1 MRYRWIL
8 TGLMVAAGLLTGP
21 ATGRVQAQPLNSEPW
36 ELSGNDHPKIWAPI
50 GTYQH
55 DGSGIYTA
63 AEFILFHQPRPIG
76 NQPIAVRGFVD
87 SAGLLAG
94 TPGAFL
100 GSGEVALTT
109 EGLGRTGWS
118 PGCRLTLGYRFENG
132 CNFSISW
139 LHLFDTKY
147 SGGAGI
153 QGPNFQNQ
161 GFNLENSFLFAP
173 VFNFSPEFTGPV
185 ARNTTGGDITVNGF
199 IVFGALNGIWN
210 GASDMTMVFTQRFD
224 NWDLTGR
231 FPVFETENA
240 RSYFMAGG
248 RLSWIWERFQW
259 RTVALGIDVEDV
271 AEGEPPQMVAQP
283 DWAARYLNTLSQR
296 MYGPFIGTG
305 HEVMLYAGHGGS
317 VGAGVECTGAILWDV
332 IKQRAKYIREDQAT
346 QAKRGWVQNEIVP
359 NVNIAFNLTWQPFE
373 GMMIKLG
380 WNAYNYFNTQYMAAP
395 VGFNFG
401 AIDPGYE
408 KRFWRVLYGCNFG
421 VGYTW

>member
-1 MRYRWIL
+1 MRYRWIT
-8 TGLMVAAGLLTGP
+8 TGLLVAAGLLTHP

-36 ELSGNDHPKIWAPI
+36 ELSGNDHPPVWAPI

-55 DGSGIYTA
+55 DGSGCYTA
-63 AEFILFHQPRPIG
+63 CEFIMMHQQRVLG

-109 EGLGRTGWS
+109 EALGRTGWS
-118 PGCRLTLGYRFENG
+118 PGSRLTVGYRFDNG
-132 CNFSISW
+132 WNFSISW

-153 QGPNFQNQ
+153 QGPNFANQ

-185 ARNTTGGDITVNGF
+185 ARNTTGGDITTNGQ

-210 GASDMTMVFTQRFD
+210 GASDMTILYTQRFD
-224 NWDLTGR
+224 NWDLAGR
-231 FPVFETENA
+231 FPVFETENS

-248 RLSWIWERFQW
+248 RFSWIWERFQW
-259 RTVALGIDVEDV
+259 RTVALGIDVDSIP
-271 AEGEPPQMVAQP
+271 EGAPPQMISQP
-283 DWAARYLNTLSQR
+283 DWAARYINTLSQR

-305 HEVMLYAGHGGS
+305 HEVMLYAGPGGS
-317 VGAGVECTGAILWDV
+317 FGVGVECTGAILVD
-332 IKQRAKYIREDQAT
+332 IAKERAKYIREDQAT
-346 QAKRGWVQNEIVP
+346 QAKRSWVENQIVP
-359 NVNIAFNLTWQPFE
+359 NADLAVNLTWQPVE
-373 GMMIKLG
+373 GLTFKVG
-380 WNAYNYFNTQYMAAP
+380 WNLYNYFNTLVMRQP

-401 AIDPGYE
+401 AIDPVYE
-408 KRFWRVLYGCNFG
+408 KRFYRCLYGCNFG
-421 VGYTW
+421 IGYTW